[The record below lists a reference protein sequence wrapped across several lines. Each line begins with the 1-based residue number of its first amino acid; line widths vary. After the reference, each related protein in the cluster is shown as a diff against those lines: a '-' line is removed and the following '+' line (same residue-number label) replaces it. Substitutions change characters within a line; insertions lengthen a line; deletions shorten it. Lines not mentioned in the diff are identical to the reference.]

1 MNKYDEY
8 LLTIRYYYFSYKQQ
22 HKFSCLSKKL

>member
-8 LLTIRYYYFSYKQQ
+8 LLTIRYYYFSYKQ